1 MESQSKYMGLNIM
14 NVILINQGHI
24 YMYLRDKVIG
34 IYPVYNRYKVLEI
47 SSYSMTGETI
57 RAV

>member
-1 MESQSKYMGLNIM
+1 MASQSKCMGLNMM
-14 NVILINQGHI
+14 NVILIKKGHI

-47 SSYSMTGETI
+47 SS
-57 RAV
+57 